1 MESSQL
7 EFEKQFA
14 AGSLNNDLLA
24 VSNRIEMAVLGLDKL
39 RITVDTLREVIVEQN
54 NKNSKLQQRIFWLT
68 FFSVLLTVTQLVQV
82 VDTIMSWSKQKT

>member
-14 AGSLNNDLLA
+14 AGGLHNDLLA
-24 VSNRIEMAVLGLDKL
+24 VSNRIEMAVSGLDNL
-39 RITVDTLREVIVEQN
+39 RTTVDTLREVIVEQN

-82 VDTIMSWSKQKT
+82 VDTIMSWSKQN